1 MDIMEKG
8 FFKSLDADGIKF
20 IRILWCDN
28 ANIIRGKAIHR
39 AALEHHVE
47 HGVGISCAQQSVP
60 AMYDAVTV
68 ESGLTPVGEVRL
80 IPEWDSFVPLPYA
93 RGHARVMADMIL
105 KGEQWP
111 YCPRQFQ
118 KKMIDQAK
126 AEGIEIQASFEN
138 EFYLLKAE
146 SDAVVPVDNTLFAS
160 TYSMDRNCDVINDI
174 AEALILQG
182 IPVEQYYPESG
193 PGQQEISIHHTAPL
207 TACDQQISFRETV
220 RAVTARHGL
229 KTSFL
234 PLLFPDKAGCG
245 SHIHMSFWW
254 EWENIVTSAKE
265 PYGLTSRARSFIAGL
280 LNHLPALM
288 AITTP
293 TTNSYRRIRPHCWA
307 GAYRCWGFDN
317 REAAVRILTDW
328 KTSLPTHIE
337 FKVADVTANPYLAFG
352 AILAAGLDGV
362 RNNAELGR
370 PVDVDPGYLSDD
382 ERKALS
388 IDRLPTDLK
397 TALDALEKDS
407 VLTSALGEKLTR
419 AYCAVKRA
427 EYEYMKGLSLDDEV
441 ALLLERY

>member
-8 FFKSLDADGIKF
+8 FLKSLDADGIKF

-60 AMYDAVTV
+60 AMFDSVIT
-68 ESGLTPVGEVRL
+68 ESGLTPVGEVHL
-80 IPEWDSFVPLPYA
+80 IPEWDSFVPIPYA
-93 RGHARVMADMIL
+93 PGHARVMADMVL
-105 KGEQWP
+105 KGEKWP
-111 YCPRQFQ
+111 YCPRQFI

-126 AEGIEIQASFEN
+126 SEGIEIQASFEN
-138 EFYLLKAE
+138 EFYLLRADT
-146 SDAVVPVDNTLFAS
+146 DAAVPLDTTLFAS
-160 TYSMDRNCDVINDI
+160 TYSMDKHCHVINDI
-174 AEALILQG
+174 TEALILQG

-193 PGQQEISIHHTAPL
+193 PGQHEISVHHTTPL
-207 TACDQQISFRETV
+207 NACDQQIAFRETV
-220 RAVTARHGL
+220 RAVAAKHGM

-234 PLLFPDKAGCG
+234 PKLFQDKAGCG
-245 SHIHMSFWW
+245 SHLHLSFWW
-254 EWENIVTSAKE
+254 EGENIVTSAKE
-265 PYGLTSRARSFIAGL
+265 PYGLTPKTRSFIAGV

-288 AITTP
+288 AVTAP
-293 TTNSYRRIRPHCWA
+293 TTNSYRRIRPQCWT

-328 KTSLPTHIE
+328 KTDLPDHIE

-352 AILAAGLDGV
+352 AVLAAGLDGV
-362 RNNAELGR
+362 RSGSDLGK
-370 PVDVDPGYLSDD
+370 PVDIDPDYLSDE

-388 IDRLPTDLK
+388 IDRLPSNLK
-397 TALDALEKDS
+397 TTLDALEKDS

-427 EYEYMKGLSLDDEV
+427 EYEHMKGFRLEDEV
-441 ALLLERY
+441 ALLMERY